1 MAGPTPS
8 AADELQGPAARRLYS
23 RMEASC
29 LELALEGERLC
40 KAGDFKAGVAFFEAA
55 VQVGTEDLK
64 TLSAIYS
71 QLGNAYFYLKEHGR
85 ALEYHKH
92 DLLLAQTIGDR
103 MGEAKASG
111 NLGNTL
117 KVLGRFD
124 EAAVCCQRH
133 LSIAQEQGDKVGEAR
148 ALYNIGNV
156 YHAKGKQLS
165 WNAAQDPGHLPPDV
179 RETLYKASEF
189 YERNLSLVKE
199 LGDRAAQGRAYGNL
213 GNTHYLLGNFTEATT
228 FHKERL
234 AIAKEFGDKAAERR
248 AYSNLGN
255 AHVFLGRFDV
265 AAEYYKKTLQLAR
278 QLRDQAVEAQAC
290 YSLGNTYT
298 LLQDY
303 ERAAEYHLRHLL
315 IAQELADR
323 VGEGRAC
330 WSLGNAYV
338 SMGRPA
344 QALTFAKKHLQI
356 SQEIGDRHGEL
367 TARMNVAQLQLVL
380 SRLSCPAA
388 SEKPDLAG
396 YEAQGARPKR
406 MQRLSTEPWDLL
418 RLPLEREQN
427 GDSQHSGDWRGP
439 SRDSL
444 PIPVRSRRYQEG
456 ADAERRPQEGSHSPL
471 DSADVRVQSIPRVPS
486 SDEECFFDLLTK
498 FQSSRMDDQRCPLED
513 GQAGAAEATAAPTL
527 EDRIA
532 QTSMTASPQT
542 EEFFDLIA
550 SSQSRRL
557 DDQRASV
564 GSLPGL
570 RITHSNAGH
579 LRGHGEPQ
587 EPEDDFF
594 NMLIKYQQRGS
605 RGPGQGVRPATSKP
619 APPKRPRAPRSHAC
633 LRQLPTLLLQVLQRS
648 PDAPLAPWPSRW
660 SRRGPWGR
668 PPNLRGN
675 PGESHAS
682 GSGS

>member
-1 MAGPTPS
+1 MASPAPP
-8 AADELQGPAARRLYS
+8 AADELPGPAARRLYS

-71 QLGNAYFYLKEHGR
+71 QLGNAYFYLKEYAR
-85 ALEYHKH
+85 ALQFHKH
-92 DLLLAQTIGDR
+92 DLLLARAIGDR

-124 EAAVCCQRH
+124 EAIVCCQRH
-133 LSIAQEQGDKVGEAR
+133 LDIAQEQGDKVGEAR

-165 WNAAQDPGHLPPDV
+165 WTTVQDPGHLPPDV
-179 RETLYKASEF
+179 HETLRRASEF

-255 AHVFLGRFDV
+255 AHIFLGRFDV
-265 AAEYYKKTLQLAR
+265 AAEYYKKTLQLSR

-303 ERAAEYHLRHLL
+303 ERAAEYHLRHLV

-338 SMGRPA
+338 SMGSPA

-356 SQEIGDRHGEL
+356 SQEIGDRSGEL
-367 TARMNVAQLQLVL
+367 TARMNVAQLQLAL
-380 SRLSCPAA
+380 GRLTSPAA
-388 SEKPDLAG
+388 AEKPDLAG

-406 MQRLSTEPWDLL
+406 TQRLSAETWDLL

-427 GDSQHSGDWRGP
+427 GDTHHAGDWRGP
-439 SRDSL
+439 GRDSL
-444 PIPVRSRRYQEG
+444 PLPVRSRKYQEG
-456 ADAERRPQEGSHSPL
+456 SDTTDRRPRDGSHSPL
-471 DSADVRVQSIPRVPS
+471 DSADVRVQVPRTSIPRAPS
-486 SDEECFFDLLTK
+486 SDEECFFDLLSK
-498 FQSSRMDDQRCPLED
+498 FQSSRMDDQRCPLEE
-513 GQAGAAEATAAPTL
+513 GQAGAAEATAAPTPEERAGTL
-527 EDRIA
+527 LGLTLSPAA
-532 QTSMTASPQT
+532 QPSMTASPQT

-570 RITHSNAGH
+570 RITHNNVGH
-579 LRGHGEPQ
+579 LRGDGDPQ
-587 EPEDDFF
+587 EPGDEFF
-594 NMLIKYQQRGS
+594 NMLIKYQSSRIDDQRCPPPDVLP
-605 RGPGQGVRPATSKP
+605 RGPTMPDEDFFSLIQRVQA
-619 APPKRPRAPRSHAC
+619 KRMDE
-633 LRQLPTLLLQVLQRS
+633 QRVDLAGS
-648 PDAPLAPWPSRW
+648 P
-660 SRRGPWGR
+660 
-668 PPNLRGN
+668 
-675 PGESHAS
+675 EQEAS
-682 GSGS
+682 GPPDPQQQCQPGTS